1 MHNKYV
7 IGTSLQRVGVIGGD
21 MPFTPEDFNEIGT
34 WYQIPLQ
41 VRQAASQAALTRTGY
56 TWPRSFVTLLDG
68 VPVCVDRLHTWLH
81 FDQNMNV
88 VRRRYVQL
96 RVEDQAVCRAYWLV
110 LGHHYGPQAHVPHFT
125 FGMWYNEFMNMYTG
139 NPAQGYVRID
149 LEQYYVRHDETPA
162 LEPEKFHR
170 RRRRRR
176 RKQYCSTSTSRK
188 LEEEEETA

>member
-1 MHNKYV
+1 MQNEYL
-7 IGTSLQRVGVIGGD
+7 INTSVRPIYAFAGEL
-21 MPFTPEDFNEIGT
+21 PFTPEDRLEIGS
-34 WYQIPLQ
+34 WYKIPSH
-41 VRQAASQAALTRTGY
+41 VRQAASQATLTRTGY
-56 TWPRSFVTLLDG
+56 DWPQALLMLPDG
-68 VPVCVDRLHTWLH
+68 VEVCVDALQMGIAH
-81 FDQNMNV
+81 DQNMNV
-88 VRRRYVQL
+88 VRRRYIWL
-96 RVEDQAVCRAYWLV
+96 RVDDQASCRARWLA
-110 LGHHYGPQAHVPHFT
+110 LGQHYGPQEHVPSFT
-125 FGMWYNEFMNMYTG
+125 IGMWYNEFMNMYTG